1 MKFISLV
8 LFSLVTLIFSSCLDT
23 EEKIVVNADNSGS
36 YSMTLDLGKMLE
48 MAATMGAKPDSD
60 RAKEKKDTTIYLKN
74 YLDTATNITAEE
86 KALYRDGVL
95 SMKMDE
101 EKNEMKIVVSCP
113 FKKIGDL
120 ASIKNNFFNVIQKL
134 KAFEN
139 ATGEKSKGNDSEDV
153 KMGMK
158 STNPIGDQF
167 TFLASA
173 GKISNTINN
182 IEAYKAKIAAD
193 SSLAMMSQMSAMI
206 GDFKYRTVLVLPK
219 VVKKYDG
226 PGSSISTDKKTLTFE
241 TTLTEMMEHPEKVSY
256 IVEY

>member
-23 EEKIVVNADNSGS
+23 EEKIVVNADNSGT

-48 MAATMGAKPDSD
+48 MAASMGAKPDSD
-60 RAKEKKDTTIYLKN
+60 RTKEKKDTTIYLKN
-74 YLDTATNITAEE
+74 YLDTASNITAEE

-113 FKKIGDL
+113 FKKIADL

-139 ATGEKSKGNDSEDV
+139 ATGEKSKGE
-153 KMGMK
+153 
-158 STNPIGDQF
+158 
-167 TFLASA
+167 
-173 GKISNTINN
+173 
-182 IEAYKAKIAAD
+182 
-193 SSLAMMSQMSAMI
+193 
-206 GDFKYRTVLVLPK
+206 R
-219 VVKKYDG
+219 
-226 PGSSISTDKKTLTFE
+226 
-241 TTLTEMMEHPEKVSY
+241 
-256 IVEY
+256 

>member
-1 MKFISLV
+1 MKFITLV
-8 LFSLVTLIFSSCLDT
+8 LFTLVTIIFSSCLDT
-23 EEKIVVNADNSGS
+23 EEKIVVKADNSGT
-36 YSMTLDLGKMLE
+36 YSMTLDLSKMLE
-48 MAATMGAKPDSD
+48 MAASMGAKPDSGNT
-60 RAKEKKDTTIYLKN
+60 KEKKDTTIYLKN

-86 KALYRDGVL
+86 KALYHDGML

-101 EKNEMKIVVSCP
+101 ENNEMRIVVSCP
-113 FKKIGDL
+113 FKKISDL
-120 ASIKNNFFNVIQKL
+120 PSIKNNLFNVIQKL

-139 ATGEKSKGNDSEDV
+139 ATGEKSKGNDNEM

-158 STNPIGDQF
+158 STNPISDQF

-173 GKISNTINN
+173 GKISNTITN

-193 SSLAMMSQMSAMI
+193 STLSMMSQMSAMM
-206 GDFKYRTVLVLPK
+206 GDFKYRTILVLPK

-256 IVEY
+256 LVEY